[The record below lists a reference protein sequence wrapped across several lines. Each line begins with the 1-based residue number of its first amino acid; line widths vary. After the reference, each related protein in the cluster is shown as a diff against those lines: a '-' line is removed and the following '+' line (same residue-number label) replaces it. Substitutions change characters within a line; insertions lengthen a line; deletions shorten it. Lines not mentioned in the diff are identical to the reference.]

1 MVDAVELL
9 FDMFTT
15 GVPVMVKPVKLII
28 ENNDAPDPV
37 TVIAPVPKAM
47 VRVVGTAQINDRHVS
62 VFEPSVSVPVVSE
75 NAPANVG
82 EPDSLRSI
90 STLLSEQAAQVAEAA
105 TVTAPVPDEAL
116 KNTLS
121 AAVGADAPG
130 IPPDVADQLRML
142 TPFQVPVPP
151 TQYLSAIGLLLSLRD
166 RRGDDRDPVVK
177 PMLSQGLKAMLTQ
190 RVDLRLRQ
198 VQRVV
203 QRVNAVGLG
212 ER

>member
-9 FDMFTT
+9 FDMLTT
-15 GVPVMVKPVKLII
+15 GVPVIVKPVRLVIV
-28 ENNDAPDPV
+28 NNDAPAPV
-37 TVIAPVPKAM
+37 PVIAPVPKAM
-47 VRVVGTAQINDRHVS
+47 VRVVGTVQLNDRHVS

-82 EPDSLRSI
+82 EPDSWRLI
-90 STLLSEQAAQVAEAA
+90 STLLSVHAAQVAEAA
-105 TVTAPVPDEAL
+105 TVTTPVPDEAL

-130 IPPDVADQLRML
+130 TPPDVADQLRML
-142 TPFQVPVPP
+142 VLSHVPVPP

-166 RRGDDRDPVVK
+166 RRGDDRNPVVE
-177 PMLSQGLKAMLTQ
+177 PLLSHGLKAILAQ

-203 QRVNAVGLG
+203 QRVDAVGLG

>member
-9 FDMFTT
+9 FDMLTT
-15 GVPVMVKPVKLII
+15 GVPVIVKPVRLVIV
-28 ENNDAPDPV
+28 NNDAPDPV

-47 VRVVGTAQINDRHVS
+47 VRVVGTVQLNDRHVS
-62 VFEPSVSVPVVSE
+62 VFEPIVSVPVVSE

-82 EPDSLRSI
+82 EPDSWRSI
-90 STLLSEQAAQVAEAA
+90 STLLSVHAAQVAEAVTA
-105 TVTAPVPDEAL
+105 TVPVPDEAL

-130 IPPDVADQLRML
+130 TPPDVADQLRML
-142 TPFQVPVPP
+142 VLSHVPVPP
-151 TQYLSAIGLLLSLRD
+151 TQYLSAIGLLLSLMD
-166 RRGDDRDPVVK
+166 RRGDDRNPVVK
-177 PMLSQGLKAMLTQ
+177 PLLSHDLKAILAQ
-190 RVDLRLRQ
+190 RVDLHLRQ